1 MKDDDNFIHNY
12 YAQFLSSNNHEDV
25 PSGSEYYS
33 AERRGFYHKKVILDL
48 LLNKSNNFEWKISL
62 FFSRRQ
68 EIIITYGID

>member
-1 MKDDDNFIHNY
+1 MKMYLLDQNIIQQNGEV
-12 YAQFLSSNNHEDV
+12 SII
-25 PSGSEYYS
+25 
-33 AERRGFYHKKVILDL
+33 KKVILDL